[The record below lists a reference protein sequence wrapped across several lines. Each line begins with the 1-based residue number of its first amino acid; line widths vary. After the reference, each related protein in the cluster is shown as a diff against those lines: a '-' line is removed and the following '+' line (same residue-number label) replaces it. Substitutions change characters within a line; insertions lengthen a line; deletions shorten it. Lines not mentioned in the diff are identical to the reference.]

1 MDNKV
6 IAGIVA
12 VIIVI
17 AAVGVYFGTQG
28 GDDNNDVPTLSVIGS
43 TTVTPVMSA
52 IAENYEDARLE
63 VGGNG
68 SSQGVNDTLS
78 GAADIGMI
86 SRDLTQNETD
96 QGLVGYEIGKDAVA
110 IIVDK
115 DAGISSLSIEQLHQ
129 IYSGE
134 VTNWSQVGGNDLE
147 INPIVREA
155 GSGTRDCFDSIVD
168 LKDVDMTGF
177 ASANANGT
185 MVTTVE
191 GTTGAIGYIGLGY
204 ISDIDTDVV
213 CEVSVD
219 GVLASAETALDGTY
233 KLVRGLFLITL
244 GEATGD
250 AKAVIDYVLSD
261 EGQQYVVNAGY
272 IAL

>member
-86 SRDLTQNETD
+86 SRDLTQNEID

-204 ISDIDTDVV
+204 IPDIDTDVV
-213 CEVSVD
+213 CEVEVD

>member
-86 SRDLTQNETD
+86 SRDLTQNEID

-191 GTTGAIGYIGLGY
+191 GTSGAIGYIGLGY

-213 CEVSVD
+213 CEVEVD

-261 EGQQYVVNAGY
+261 EGQQYVVKAGY

>member
-86 SRDLTQNETD
+86 SRDLTQNEID

-129 IYSGE
+129 NNNGE
-134 VTNWSQVGGNDLE
+134 DTNWSQVGGNDLE

>member
-28 GDDNNDVPTLSVIGS
+28 GDDNDDVPTLSVIGS

-52 IAENYEDARLE
+52 IAENYKDAHLE

-86 SRDLTQNETD
+86 SRDLTQNEIN

-115 DAGISSLSIEQLHQ
+115 DAGINSLSIEQLHQ
-129 IYSGE
+129 IYSGA
-134 VTNWSQVGGNDLE
+134 VTNWSQVGGNDLQ

-177 ASANANGT
+177 ASTNANGT

-191 GTTGAIGYIGLGY
+191 ATTGAIGYIGLGY
-204 ISDIDTDVV
+204 ISEIDTDVV

-233 KLVRGLFLITL
+233 KLVRGLFLITM
-244 GEATGD
+244 GEASGD